1 MINYEKAAAEAINRV
16 KQDLATKEIEHR
28 SQHEKEKQNMNE
40 ALLTT
45 RPETSIQG
53 KKKRVIFFALK
64 LTGCFA
70 LQRDETRVVLPLTE
84 SRLLGTHENKCKDRG
99 SETRGPLVINY
110 EKAAAE
116 AINRVKQDLATKEIE
131 HRLQHE
137 KEKQNMNEALLTTGP
152 ETEAGGNLINMSN
165 CNTLKMMT
173 GKPFGITKIIGARIM
188 SIITVGGHEVTR
200 NMSEPSDQTL
210 MHIEVYADYLRTITP
225 QTPSTALRALLRRS
239 GESIRIDNRYTEAYG
254 LHEVMLNRDG
264 INIYTK
270 TIITSDEDLAGLIY
284 VGREE
289 LKVRSIGHCA
299 MTEEDAMHL

>member
-1 MINYEKAAAEAINRV
+1 M
-16 KQDLATKEIEHR
+16 
-28 SQHEKEKQNMNE
+28 
-40 ALLTT
+40 
-45 RPETSIQG
+45 
-53 KKKRVIFFALK
+53 K

-70 LQRDETRVVLPLTE
+70 LQRDETRAVLPLTE

-99 SETRGPLVINY
+99 AETRGPLVINY

-188 SIITVGGHEVTR
+188 SIITVGGHQVTR

-210 MHIEVYADYLRTITP
+210 MHFEVYADYLRTITP

-239 GESIRIDNRYTEAYG
+239 GESIRIDNRYTEA
-254 LHEVMLNRDG
+254 
-264 INIYTK
+264 
-270 TIITSDEDLAGLIY
+270 
-284 VGREE
+284 
-289 LKVRSIGHCA
+289 
-299 MTEEDAMHL
+299 